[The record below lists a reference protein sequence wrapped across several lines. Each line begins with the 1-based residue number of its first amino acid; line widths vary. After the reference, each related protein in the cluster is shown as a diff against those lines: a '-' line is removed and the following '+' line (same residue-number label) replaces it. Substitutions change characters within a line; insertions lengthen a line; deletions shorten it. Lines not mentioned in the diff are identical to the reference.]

1 MPSPILAKELQA
13 ALRTAFDEATERRHE
28 YVTLEHL
35 LLALTKD
42 PRAGK
47 ALRACGANIPR
58 LRKEL
63 EQFLSESMSAVPEE
77 VDVSPQTTISVE
89 RVLQRAA
96 IHVMSSDQKIID
108 GGNVL
113 VQMYKEEESHAVFL
127 LKAEG
132 VTAFDLKQF
141 LSHGIEP
148 SSADDDD
155 DHDDHDSGID
165 GIPELHDDD
174 GEDGEESDG
183 DSAKDPL
190 KAYTVDLHAE
200 AVAGHIDPL
209 IGRTDELARTVQIL
223 VRRRKN
229 NPIFVGDPGVGKTA
243 IVEGLA
249 LHILEGKVPD
259 AIKDARVYSLDMG
272 ALLAGTKFRGQFEQR
287 LKGVIKKLQELP
299 NAILF
304 IDEIHTI
311 VGAGSVQG
319 GSMDASNILKPA
331 LASGKL
337 RCIGSTTFEEYK
349 SSFDRDRA
357 LARRFQKIEV
367 NEPSEDETVL
377 ILEGLRSRYE
387 THHGATYEPGTFEA
401 ATKLSA
407 LHLRE
412 RLLPDKA
419 IDVIDETG
427 AMVRLR
433 GGKTISVADIEH
445 VVAKMARIPEKTVSS
460 SDRDKL
466 KHLDEELHKVIFGQD
481 DAIAQITASI
491 KLSRAGLRAADKPIG
506 NFLFAGPT
514 GVGKTEL
521 AKQLAAVMGVEFLRY
536 DMSEYGERH
545 TVSRLIGA
553 PPGYVGF
560 DQGGL
565 LTDAVR
571 KHPHAVVVLD
581 EVEKAHPEIFNILLQ
596 VMDHATLTDNNGRKA
611 DFRNIVLIMTTNAG
625 ARDLATKSIGFGASA
640 GVDEGKAK
648 SAIEKLFTP
657 EFRNRLDAQILFR
670 GLTPEIILLVVD
682 KEVAALQ
689 RQLDE
694 KKVTVALTPSA
705 RTWLAVNGYDPAM
718 GARPMARLVEQQ
730 LKKALAEALL
740 FGDLRDGGTAEFGVA
755 ADEKSLALVSTS
767 AAT

>member
-13 ALRTAFDEATERRHE
+13 ALRTAFDEATRLRHE

-35 LLALTKD
+35 LLALLKD
-42 PRAGK
+42 ARASKG
-47 ALRACGANIPR
+47 LRACGANVPR

-63 EQFLSESMSAVPEE
+63 EAFLAESMTPVPDD
-77 VDVSPQTTISVE
+77 VDITPQTTLSVE

-96 IHVMSSDQKIID
+96 IHVMSSDQKVID
-108 GGNVL
+108 GGSVL
-113 VQMYKEEESHAVFL
+113 VQMFKEADSHAVFL
-127 LKAEG
+127 LKNEG
-132 VTAFDLKQF
+132 LTSFELKQYY
-141 LSHGIEP
+141 SHGISP
-148 SSADDDD
+148 
-155 DHDDHDSGID
+155 
-165 GIPELHDDD
+165 
-174 GEDGEESDG
+174 ESDG
-183 DSAKDPL
+183 DEDEEDLGELGMEGDEPGEGDGEDEDGDAKDPL
-190 KAYTVDLHAE
+190 KAYTLDLHAE
-200 AVAGHIDPL
+200 AVAGRIDPL
-209 IGRTDELARTVQIL
+209 IGRTDELARTVQVL

-259 AIKDARVYSLDMG
+259 AIKDARIYALDMG

-287 LKGVIKKLQELP
+287 LKGVMKKLQELP
-299 NAILF
+299 NSVLF

-311 VGAGSVQG
+311 VGAGAVSG

-331 LASGKL
+331 LASGKI
-337 RCIGSTTFEEYK
+337 RCIGSTTYEEYK
-349 SSFDRDRA
+349 GSFDRDRA

-387 THHGATYEPGTFEA
+387 SHHGVVYEAGTFES

-407 LHLRE
+407 LHLRD

-419 IDVIDETG
+419 IDVVDETG

-433 GGKTISVADIEH
+433 SGKSVSVADVEH
-445 VVAKMARIPEKTVSS
+445 VIAKMARIPEKTVST

-466 KHLDEELHKVIFGQD
+466 QNLDEALQKTIFGQD
-481 DAIAQITASI
+481 EAIAQITASI
-491 KLSRAGLRAADKPIG
+491 RLSRAGLRSADKPIG

-521 AKQLAAVMGVEFLRY
+521 SKQLAAAMGVEYLRY

-571 KHPHAVVVLD
+571 KSPHAVVVLD
-581 EVEKAHPEIFNILLQ
+581 EIEKAHPEIFNILLQ

-625 ARDLATKSIGFGASA
+625 ARDLATKTIGFGANA
-640 GVDEGKAK
+640 GVDESKARA
-648 SAIEKLFTP
+648 AIEKLFTP

-670 GLTPEIILLVVD
+670 GLGPEIILRVVD

-689 RQLDE
+689 KQLDE
-694 KKVTVALTPSA
+694 KKVTVSLTPEA
-705 RTWLAVNGYDPAM
+705 RTWLAEHGYDPAM

-755 ADEKSLALVSTS
+755 RDEKALVLVSV
-767 AAT
+767 AAAS

>member
-1 MPSPILAKELQA
+1 MPSPILARELQA
-13 ALRTAFDEATERRHE
+13 ALRNAFDEATRLRHE

-35 LLALTKD
+35 LLALLRD

-47 ALRACGANIPR
+47 AIRACGGNVAR

-63 EQFLSESMSAVPEE
+63 DAFLAESLTPVPEGL
-77 VDVSPQTTISVE
+77 DVTPQTTVAVE

-96 IHVMSSDQKIID
+96 IHVMSSEQQLID
-108 GGNVL
+108 GGAVL
-113 VQMYKEEESHAVFL
+113 VQMFKEEQSHAVYL
-127 LKAEG
+127 LKNEG
-132 VTAFDLKQF
+132 LSSFELKQY
-141 LSHGIEP
+141 LSHGTVPDGDDEDDDEE
-148 SSADDDD
+148 SLGELGMEAEADDDD
-155 DHDDHDSGID
+155 G
-165 GIPELHDDD
+165 
-174 GEDGEESDG
+174 DG
-183 DSAKDPL
+183 DEEGDGDARDPL
-190 KAYTVDLHAE
+190 KAYTIDLHAE
-200 AVAGHIDPL
+200 AEAGRIDPL

-223 VRRRKN
+223 ARRRKN

-249 LHILEGKVPD
+249 LHILQGKVPN

-287 LKGVIKKLQELP
+287 LKGVMKKLQEIP
-299 NAILF
+299 GAILF

-337 RCIGSTTFEEYK
+337 RCIGSTTFEEFK

-357 LARRFQKIEV
+357 LSRRFQKIDV
-367 NEPSEDETVL
+367 NEPSEAETVL

-387 THHGATYEPGTFEA
+387 EHHGVSYDAGCFEA

-433 GGKTISVADIEH
+433 GGKTVAIADIEH
-445 VVAKMARIPEKTVSS
+445 VIAKIARIPEKTVSA

-466 KHLDEELHKVIFGQD
+466 RDLEGELRRVIFGQD
-481 DAIAQITASI
+481 EAIAQICASI
-491 KLSRAGLRAADKPIG
+491 KLSRAGLRSPDKTVG
-506 NFLFAGPT
+506 SFLFAGPT

-521 AKQLAAVMGVEFLRY
+521 AKQLAATLGVEFLRY

-571 KHPHAVVVLD
+571 KHPHSVVVLD
-581 EVEKAHPEIFNILLQ
+581 EIEKAHPEIFNILLQ

-611 DFRNIVLIMTTNAG
+611 DFRNVVLIMTTNAG
-625 ARDLATKSIGFGASA
+625 ARDLAIKTIGFGANA
-640 GVDEGKAK
+640 GVDESRART
-648 SAIEKLFTP
+648 AIEKVFTP

-670 GLTPEIILLVVD
+670 GLGPEIILRVVD

-694 KKVTVALTPSA
+694 KKVRVSLTAEA
-705 RTWLAVNGYDPAM
+705 RTWLAEHGYDPAM

-740 FGDLRDGGTAEFGVA
+740 FGDLREGGEAVFGVA
-755 ADEKSLALVSTS
+755 KDATGLVLES
-767 AAT
+767 ASAPN